1 MIEKVICSMLIYTTL
16 IITIII
22 INVLLLS
29 LLLELGNIA
38 CVVVII
44 ICTTITIINEVQ
56 LTHKL

>member
-1 MIEKVICSMLIYTTL
+1 MLIYTTL